1 MKLGIYGYGNLG
13 KGVEL
18 AIKKNKDIEL
28 AGIFSKRKNIQS
40 ITGEKIYHI
49 DELMSFKDKIDVLVI
64 CAGSA
69 TELPIL
75 TKELVKD
82 FNVID
87 SFDTHANI
95 KEHFENVNKNAMEH
109 KRIALISGGWDPGM
123 FSIARLYADSILP
136 ESATYTFW
144 GRGISQ
150 GHSDAIRHIKGVKD
164 ARQYTIPIDDAIK
177 KVESGVKPNLTVHE
191 KHRRLC
197 YVVVEEGADKNE
209 IERQIKNMPN
219 YFADYDTEVNF
230 ITEEELK
237 NEHSESPSG
246 GVVITTGETGIN
258 DEHKHVIKYR
268 LKLDSNPEFTS
279 SVLCALSRAIYK
291 MYKRGEVGCKTIFDI
306 RPIDLSNKTNE
317 EILHLL

>member
-1 MKLGIYGYGNLG
+1 MKLAIYGYGNLG

-18 AIKKNKDIEL
+18 AVKKNSDIEL
-28 AGIFSKRKNIQS
+28 VGIFSKRKNLQS
-40 ITGEKIYHI
+40 ATGVKIYHI
-49 DELMSFKDKIDVLVI
+49 DELKNFKNDIDVLVI
-64 CAGSA
+64 CSGSA

-82 FNVID
+82 FNVVD

-95 KEHFENVNKNAMEH
+95 IEHFENVNKNAIEY
-109 KRIALISGGWDPGM
+109 KRVALISGGWDPGM
-123 FSIARLYADSILP
+123 FSLARIYASSILP

-144 GRGISQ
+144 GKGISQ
-150 GHSDAIRHIKGVKD
+150 GHSDAIRHIEGVKD

-177 KVESGVKPNLTVHE
+177 KVESGVKPYLTVRE
-191 KHRRLC
+191 KHKRLC
-197 YVVVEEGADKNE
+197 YVVAEDGADKNE
-209 IERQIKNMPN
+209 IEKQIKNMPN
-219 YFADYDTEVNF
+219 YFADYDTEVKF
-230 ITEEELK
+230 ISLEELK
-237 NEHSESPSG
+237 REHSESPSG

-258 DEHKHVIKYR
+258 DEHKHMIQYR

-279 SVLCALSRAIYK
+279 SVLCALSRAVYK
-291 MYKRGEVGCKTIFDI
+291 MYQRGEVGCKTIFDI

>member
-1 MKLGIYGYGNLG
+1 MKLAIYGYGNLG

-18 AIKKNKDIEL
+18 AVKKNSDIEL
-28 AGIFSKRKNIQS
+28 VGIFSKRKNLQS
-40 ITGEKIYHI
+40 ATGVKIYHI
-49 DELMSFKDKIDVLVI
+49 DELKNFKNDIDVLVI
-64 CAGSA
+64 CSGSA

-82 FNVID
+82 FNVVD

-95 KEHFENVNKNAMEH
+95 KEHFENVNKNAIEH
-109 KRIALISGGWDPGM
+109 KRIGLISGGWDPGM
-123 FSIARLYADSILP
+123 FSLARIYASSILP

-144 GRGISQ
+144 GKGISQ
-150 GHSDAIRHIKGVKD
+150 GHSDAIRHIKGVVD
-164 ARQYTIPIDDAIK
+164 ARQYTIPLEDAIK
-177 KVESGVKPNLTVHE
+177 KVESGVKPDLTVRE
-191 KHRRLC
+191 KHKRLC
-197 YVVVEEGADKNE
+197 YVVAEDGADKNE
-209 IERQIKNMPN
+209 IEKQIKNMPN

-258 DEHKHVIKYR
+258 DEHRHMIQYR

-279 SVLCALSRAIYK
+279 SVLCALARAVYK

>member
-40 ITGEKIYHI
+40 ITGAKIYHI
-49 DELMSFKDKIDVLVI
+49 DELMNFKNDIDVLVI

-82 FNVID
+82 FNVVD

-95 KEHFENVNKNAMEH
+95 KEHFENVNKNAIEH
-109 KRIALISGGWDPGM
+109 KRIGLISGGWDPGM
-123 FSIARLYADSILP
+123 FSLARLYATSVLP

-144 GRGISQ
+144 GKGISQ

-177 KVESGVKPNLTVHE
+177 KVESGVKPNLTVRE
-191 KHRRLC
+191 KHKRLC
-197 YVVVEEGADKNE
+197 YVVVEEGADKKK
-209 IERQIKNMPN
+209 IENQIKNMPN

-230 ITEEELK
+230 ITEEELVK
-237 NEHSESPSG
+237 EHSESPSG
-246 GVVITTGETGIN
+246 GVVITTGETGIEN
-258 DEHKHVIKYR
+258 QHKHIIKYR